1 MAWKISNFDDL
12 LAVSNQV
19 QVRAVAANALSI
31 ADPKPVSLALKL
43 DARLYPSSPAVN
55 SIDLTATEFAEDSGA
70 AKGEIVLIAKT
81 KAFTTPSIGLVR
93 FEARLQ
99 KETENWQGIGDV
111 KTSAD
116 TSNGFL
122 RWKLVYDTK
131 KLADTIGVGSLAAR
145 DKSKDDNPYIIRAV
159 AVDVVGK
166 AHNMSDVAKSTI
178 LSLDNIDAS
187 CIQDNIANIIPN
199 PESCNHNSFN
209 INFL

>member
-1 MAWKISNFDDL
+1 MDWKISNFDDL

-31 ADPKPVSLALKL
+31 VDPKPVSLALKL

-81 KAFTTPSIGLVR
+81 KAFTKPSIGLVR

-111 KTSAD
+111 NTSAD

-131 KLADTIGVGSLAAR
+131 KLADTIGAGRLAAR
-145 DKSKDDNPYIIRAV
+145 DKSKEDNQYIYSA
-159 AVDVVGK
+159 
-166 AHNMSDVAKSTI
+166 
-178 LSLDNIDAS
+178 L
-187 CIQDNIANIIPN
+187 
-199 PESCNHNSFN
+199 SFN
-209 INFL
+209 DV